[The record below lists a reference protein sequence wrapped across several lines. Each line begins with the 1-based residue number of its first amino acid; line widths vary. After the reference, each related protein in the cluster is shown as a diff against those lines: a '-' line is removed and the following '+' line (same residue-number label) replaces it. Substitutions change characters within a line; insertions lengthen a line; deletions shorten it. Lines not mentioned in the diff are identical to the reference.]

1 MDKIYSIDYAKT
13 HMGLFLAIFIA
24 VGTTILT
31 LMFVSNGAYFS
42 DIKYLCIG
50 AAILAL
56 MCLLSDFTKNRK
68 NKTKIS
74 HMQYMLSCP
83 YVTGKV
89 CEIKRIPYFFGK
101 EFKENH
107 IFRAMGRNVVYR
119 VAVSF
124 HSPVTDMEEITV
136 SEPYG
141 INIASYV
148 NNNNIAVHYSQN
160 GEYWIEIK

>member
-1 MDKIYSIDYAKT
+1 MDKIYPIGYEKKYV
-13 HMGLFLAIFIA
+13 GLFLAIFIA
-24 VGTTILT
+24 VGTALLS
-31 LMFVSNGAYFS
+31 LMFVSNGASFS

-56 MCLLSDFTKNRK
+56 LCVVSDFTMNRR

-74 HMQYMLSCP
+74 HMKYMLSCP

-101 EFKENH
+101 EFKESSV
-107 IFRAMGRNVVYR
+107 FCAMGRNVVYR
-119 VAVSF
+119 VVVSF
-124 HSPVTDMEEITV
+124 HSPVTDREETVV

-141 INIASYV
+141 RNIASYV
-148 NNNNIAVHYSQN
+148 NDGSVKVHYSQD
-160 GEYWIEIK
+160 GEYWIEI